1 MITLLFDVFHG
12 VALPSLV
19 PIFKLPVVTSF
30 TTKPV
35 TALSI
40 SASSPFAIRSAKV
53 IGIGESSVPVV
64 TGPEKLVSVG
74 ASLIA
79 PTDTFTVLV
88 AAE

>member
-1 MITLLFDVFHG
+1 MLVDAFHG

-35 TALSI
+35 TALSM

-53 IGIGESSVPVV
+53 IGIEKSSVPAVR
-64 TGPEKLVSVG
+64 GPEKLVSVG
-74 ASLIA
+74 ASLTA
-79 PTDTFTVLV
+79 PTDTFTDLV